1 MPNVAYGCV
10 FCITGKENIV
20 AECIEKTCP
29 GVRATAARQMKH
41 KSVNGKKS
49 RQEAVIM
56 PGYVFFEAESS
67 FEPKLEFPS
76 ENIIR
81 VLTTEK
87 NQWRLIGGDRQ
98 FVDWLLSYNGLL
110 DFSTAYKEGEHV
122 HILSGPLKDMEG
134 HITKVDKRGRSGQVE
149 LTFNGH
155 SMKVWLGFDLIDPM
169 AKGMLN
175 MPK

>member
-10 FCITGKENIV
+10 FCITVKENIV

-49 RQEAVIM
+49 RQEGVIM

-67 FEPKLEFPS
+67 VEPKLGFPS

-98 FVDWLLSYNGLL
+98 FVEWLLSYNGLL
-110 DFSTAYKEGEHV
+110 DFLVTFAFGS
-122 HILSGPLKDMEG
+122 LP
-134 HITKVDKRGRSGQVE
+134 KV
-149 LTFNGH
+149 N
-155 SMKVWLGFDLIDPM
+155 I
-169 AKGMLN
+169 N
-175 MPK
+175 